1 MELAINITSACRIRV
16 LLVPVGP
23 IKKSTFWKHVELVK
37 QFAMVRLGDVTPD
50 LKKDSTG
57 TPLMIASNGTFK
69 RFNDTNTLKTSHVQQ
84 PGLPRRSASLSV
96 SDFL

>member
-57 TPLMIASNGTFK
+57 TPLMVVFK
-69 RFNDTNTLKTSHVQQ
+69 RDIQAF
-84 PGLPRRSASLSV
+84 
-96 SDFL
+96 

>member
-1 MELAINITSACRIRV
+1 MELAINITSVCRIRV

-37 QFAMVRLGDVTPD
+37 QFAVVRLGDVTPD

-57 TPLMIASNGTFK
+57 TQLSFGCNSDIHMI
-69 RFNDTNTLKTSHVQQ
+69 
-84 PGLPRRSASLSV
+84 
-96 SDFL
+96 